1 VALTPEAAAAGLH
14 LLGFALTLA
23 LGLRLRRAGAA
34 LLRPQR
40 RAIAGFT
47 LAWLALFGSSAA
59 FHLARPGP
67 WRDVLAVADEAA
79 IVLAIAAAWT
89 PLGPF
94 RLPPLEMRRMLAV
107 TWGSA
112 LLSLAVTAW
121 AARDGEAQSARNLA
135 YLLQALA
142 PGLLYGRTIL
152 AGFSPGLLSLLF
164 ASAMF
169 YGGGMLLY
177 LRPELPWAHAGWHAA
192 VLAGCLCNHAGLG
205 HLIAEARR
213 ARAG

>member
-1 VALTPEAAAAGLH
+1 MALTPEAAAAGLH
-14 LLGFALTLA
+14 LLGFALTLG
-23 LGLRLRRAGAA
+23 LGFRLRQAGAA
-34 LLRPQR
+34 LAGPQR

-47 LAWLALFGSSAA
+47 LAWLALFSSSAG
-59 FHLARPGP
+59 FHLAPPGP

-94 RLPPLEMRRMLAV
+94 RLPLPEMRRMLAL

-121 AARDGEAQSARNLA
+121 AARDGEALAARNLA
-135 YLLQALA
+135 YLVQALA

-152 AGFSPGLLSLLF
+152 SGFSPRLLSLLF

-177 LRPELPWAHAGWHAA
+177 LRADLPWAHAGWHAA

-205 HLIAEARR
+205 HLIAEAGRV
-213 ARAG
+213 RAG